1 LSLDRN
7 HAWQLLTEFTQNPSL
22 IKHALA
28 VEAAMRAYARYF
40 GEDEETWGAVGLI
53 HDFDYERYPNAPDH
67 PLQGSRILRERG
79 YPEDIVMTVAS
90 HASYTNIPRDTLIKK
105 TLFAVD
111 ELTGF
116 ITAVALVK
124 PNKSLDEVDAAS
136 VKKKMKDKAFAR
148 NVNRDEIREGAELLG
163 RDLDEHIAFV
173 IDALKPAAAALG
185 LQGQQ
190 PKEVAQ

>member
-1 LSLDRN
+1 MSLDRN